1 MRIDI
6 FKPQFIFGKGK
17 RDNMEDCILPYPGS
31 ASGNDVFFVVCDGM
45 GGHAKG
51 EIASKLACE
60 TLGNYFLNIAS
71 DKISESTFFD
81 AFSKLQL
88 AFDEYTSI
96 HASAKGMGTT
106 VVMAVM
112 HDRGI
117 AVAHVGDSRL
127 YHVRNGGIVWQTIDH
142 SLVNQWVKQ
151 GLISKS
157 DAVKHP
163 KSNVITRAIQ
173 GKKVAEV
180 SPEVNF
186 IMDVLPD
193 DYFLLCTDGITEG
206 INDSQLCDILGS
218 DSTDE
223 TKLGLIEQ
231 LCEANSRDNYSAY
244 LLKVKEIR

>member
-1 MRIDI
+1 MRIEL
-6 FKPQFIFGKGK
+6 FKPQFIFSKGK
-17 RDNMEDCILPYPGS
+17 RDNMEDCIFPHPGS
-31 ASGNDVFFVVCDGM
+31 ASVNKGFFIVCDGM

-51 EIASKLACE
+51 EVASKLACE
-60 TLGNYFLNIAS
+60 TLGTYFSNIS
-71 DKISESTFFD
+71 SEEISETTFLD
-81 AFSKLQL
+81 AFNNLQSV
-88 AFDEYTSI
+88 FDEYTSNNV
-96 HASAKGMGTT
+96 STKGMGTT
-106 VVMAVM
+106 VV
-112 HDRGI
+112 I
-117 AVAHVGDSRL
+117 AVLHNNGIVVSHVGDSRF
-127 YHVRNGGIVWQTIDH
+127 YHFRNGKIIWQTIDH

-151 GLISKS
+151 GLISKA

-186 IMDVLPD
+186 INDVVPG

-206 INDSQLCDILGS
+206 ISESQLCDILGS
-218 DSTDE
+218 GNDDE

-244 LLKVKEIR
+244 LLKVKAIQ